1 MLGGEQNG
9 AGRGLLASVHIYFRG
24 GSEEAARWRRPA
36 VPADTQ
42 VLPLVPHD
50 LPPVH
55 RRVTADL
62 DGGERDA
69 CRAALVRTAE
79 GRVILFIH

>member
-1 MLGGEQNG
+1 MAPGEG
-9 AGRGLLASVHIYFRG
+9 FWLPSIFTLE
-24 GSEEAARWRRPA
+24 EEAKKRPA
-36 VPADTQ
+36 GGVPRCQQTRRCCRSFRMTS
-42 VLPLVPHD
+42 
-50 LPPVH
+50 PPAVH